1 MRKFSQVLFIVFLPI
16 FLFAQNTI
24 SGTVTDAS
32 TGEALAGANVVV
44 VGTSMGAAATA
55 DGSYSISNVPDG
67 SYTITSSVIGYADGS
82 QSVNVSGDAT
92 VNFSLSVSALEL
104 SALEVLASR
113 AGEKTPVAY
122 TNISKAEVE
131 ARLGSQDIPMI
142 LNTTPSVYATQQ
154 GGGAGDARI
163 NVRGFN
169 QRNVAV
175 MINGVPQN
183 DMENGW
189 VYWSNWD
196 GVGDATSSIQMQR
209 GLSAVNLATPSIG
222 GTMNIITDPT
232 AMNRGGKFKQEFGA
246 GGFLKTTANVNTGII
261 NDKMAFSATIVRKTG
276 NGIIDKTW
284 TDAWAYYFGA
294 SYAINDKNRVEL
306 YAIGAPQ
313 RHGQNLYKQNAGV
326 YDPDFAKKMDGYDA
340 EGIWNGKSYP
350 DSKGEFTAPEAGF
363 GSSDPRLFNQN
374 WAPVNSSYKGKQ
386 YWYMY
391 GAKTTDR
398 YDPNFINERENFF
411 HKPLVNLNHF
421 LTINDDMRLSTIAYW
436 SGGSGGGT
444 GTIGSIVTRDADGK
458 SDTYGAAAQSG
469 KHKFYYGPSPWTR
482 DWNEQIAINSSNSTS
497 YWWQGKAK
505 TKQVGESIG
514 ILRNSINRQSTIGV
528 ISKLNYNINSN
539 LQTQFGI
546 DWRTAGIEHAREVRD
561 LLGGNFYMNYA
572 NKNFPGGVKSEL
584 GDIIAYHNETTVDW
598 LGFYG
603 QGNYT
608 SGPLNAYGMVGT
620 SSIKYSYQDHFT
632 VADKKITSPGISA
645 LQVKGGVMYDVNDNI
660 SVFGNLGR
668 VEKPP
673 IMDNV
678 IYYDGTVASDPAN
691 EKFQSMEFG
700 MNFMTQKYAVKASYY
715 NTQWMDRNLTKSVT
729 TGQGSSGDTDVI
741 FLTGVDQ
748 THTGF
753 EVEGSAQV
761 IDMLRLDFAASFGTW
776 EFVDDASGNY
786 QEYTETG
793 TKQTTYTYALK
804 GLYVG
809 DMPQTGFVLGATI
822 TPISGLMAQLV
833 YNSYDKNYADW
844 SPAAREV
851 KGGEADRAQVWM
863 APKYSK
869 MDFHASYNLPM
880 QIAGANLQ
888 VFAHVFNLT
897 DETYIQDAV
906 DNSQYNAWDK
916 DHDADSAEVFFG
928 IPRSMNMGIAV
939 RF

>member
-1 MRKFSQVLFIVFLPI
+1 
-16 FLFAQNTI
+16 
-24 SGTVTDAS
+24 
-32 TGEALAGANVVV
+32 
-44 VGTSMGAAATA
+44 
-55 DGSYSISNVPDG
+55 
-67 SYTITSSVIGYADGS
+67 
-82 QSVNVSGDAT
+82 
-92 VNFSLSVSALEL
+92 
-104 SALEVLASR
+104 
-113 AGEKTPVAY
+113 
-122 TNISKAEVE
+122 
-131 ARLGSQDIPMI
+131 
-142 LNTTPSVYATQQ
+142 
-154 GGGAGDARI
+154 
-163 NVRGFN
+163 
-169 QRNVAV
+169 
-175 MINGVPQN
+175 
-183 DMENGW
+183 
-189 VYWSNWD
+189 
-196 GVGDATSSIQMQR
+196 
-209 GLSAVNLATPSIG
+209 
-222 GTMNIITDPT
+222 
-232 AMNRGGKFKQEFGA
+232 
-246 GGFLKTTANVNTGII
+246 
-261 NDKMAFSATIVRKTG
+261 
-276 NGIIDKTW
+276 
-284 TDAWAYYFGA
+284 
-294 SYAINDKNRVEL
+294 
-306 YAIGAPQ
+306 
-313 RHGQNLYKQNAGV
+313 
-326 YDPDFAKKMDGYDA
+326 MDGYDA
-340 EGIWNGKSYP
+340 EGLWNGKSYP

-632 VADKKITSPGISA
+632 VADEKITSPGISA

-804 GLYVG
+804 DLYVG

-822 TPISGLMAQLV
+822 TPMSGLMAQLV